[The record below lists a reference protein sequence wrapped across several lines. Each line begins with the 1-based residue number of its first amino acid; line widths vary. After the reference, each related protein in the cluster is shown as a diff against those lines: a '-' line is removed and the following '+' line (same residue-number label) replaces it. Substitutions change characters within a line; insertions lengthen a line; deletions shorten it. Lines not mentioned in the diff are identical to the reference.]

1 MIITRGPPAR
11 PSWTPKGST
20 GPLLGTTG
28 IDCLNYMVGNTV
40 YPPLF
45 VGVTFFPLL

>member
-20 GPLLGTTG
+20 GPLLGTTALETHVG
-28 IDCLNYMVGNTV
+28 IEIVQTQVINLLTFIDPLNC
-40 YPPLF
+40 
-45 VGVTFFPLL
+45 